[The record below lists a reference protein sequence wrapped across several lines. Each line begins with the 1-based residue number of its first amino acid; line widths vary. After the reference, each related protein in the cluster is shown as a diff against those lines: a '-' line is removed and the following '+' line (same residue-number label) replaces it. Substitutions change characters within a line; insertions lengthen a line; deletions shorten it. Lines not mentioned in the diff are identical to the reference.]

1 MTRTDGW
8 DVGAFRDP
16 AAARSLMDT
25 IRQRTAARADGSEPL
40 RLMEFCGGHTH
51 AIMRYGIREALEP
64 GVRLLSGPGC
74 PVCVTADADIDAAI
88 ALARLP
94 GVAVA
99 TFGDMVRV
107 PGTRSSLQEARA
119 AGADV
124 RIVYS
129 ALDAVAL
136 ARRTPKLKVV
146 MLGIGFETTAP
157 TVAAALEAAR
167 AEGLTNFTVFS
178 MHKLTPPAMR
188 AILDSGEGRVEY
200 NVALRSS
207 QAHGLAGEVRLDGII
222 GPGHVTAII
231 GWRAWEFLPAEYGLS
246 CAVSGFEPLDMLHA
260 IDQLVA
266 AITDGEPRVVN
277 AYRRG
282 VTAEGNRVAQA
293 LLARVFQP
301 ATADWRGLGE
311 VPESGLALRP
321 EYAAHDARQVFEL
334 PVATGGR
341 TAEERGCRC
350 GEVLRGVI
358 EPPECSLF
366 GTACTP
372 ARPVGPCM
380 VSGEGSCAAYYHY
393 RGRLEP

>member
-1 MTRTDGW
+1 
-8 DVGAFRDP
+8 
-16 AAARSLMDT
+16 
-25 IRQRTAARADGSEPL
+25 
-40 RLMEFCGGHTH
+40 MEFCGGHTH
-51 AIMRYGIREALEP
+51 AIMRYGIRQALAP

-88 ALARLP
+88 ALASLP

-136 ARRTPKLKVV
+136 ARQTPQLKVV

-157 TVAAALEAAR
+157 TVAAALEIAR
-167 AEGLTNFTVFS
+167 AEGLANFSAYS

-188 AILDSGEGRVEY
+188 AILES
-200 NVALRSS
+200 
-207 QAHGLAGEVRLDGII
+207 GEVRLDGII
-222 GPGHVTAII
+222 GPGHVTTIT
-231 GWRAWEFLPAEYGLS
+231 GWRAWEFLPAEYGLP
-246 CAVSGFEPLDMLHA
+246 CAVAGFEPLDMLHA
-260 IDQLVA
+260 IDQLVVG
-266 AITDGEPRVVN
+266 IVNGQPRVVN

-293 LLARVFQP
+293 ILERVFQP

-311 VPESGLALRP
+311 VPASGLALRP
-321 EYAAHDARQVFEL
+321 EYAAHDARLAFDL
-334 PVATGGR
+334 PTTTGGR

-350 GEVLRGVI
+350 GDVLRGVI

-366 GTACTP
+366 GCVCTP
-372 ARPVGPCM
+372 ARPIGPCM
-380 VSGEGSCAAYYHY
+380 VSGEGSCAAHY
-393 RGRLEP
+393 RYGGRVDR